1 MYDKE
6 DVKRI
11 LMERDGMDEESAQ
24 ELVDEAQDEISMAIS
39 EGASIDEVEQ
49 IIEDYFGLEPDYLMD
64 FLEF

>member
-11 LMERDGMDEESAQ
+11 LMERDGMDAEHAQ
-24 ELVDEAQDEISMAIS
+24 ELVEEAQEEISMAIA

-64 FLEF
+64 FLEI